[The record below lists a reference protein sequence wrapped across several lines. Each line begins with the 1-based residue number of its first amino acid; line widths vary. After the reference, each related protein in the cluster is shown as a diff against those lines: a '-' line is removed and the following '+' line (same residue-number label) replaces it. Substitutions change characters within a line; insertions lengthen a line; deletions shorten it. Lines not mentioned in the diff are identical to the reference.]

1 MRDFNISEHSHIL
14 LWTSSKHT
22 IVPKTVNIISI
33 DALVQKLQALE
44 F

>member
-1 MRDFNISEHSHIL
+1 MRDFNIAESSHIL

-22 IVPKTVNIISI
+22 VVPKIVNIISI
-33 DALVQKLQALE
+33 DALVQKLQALK

>member
-1 MRDFNISEHSHIL
+1 MRDFNILEQSRIL

-22 IVPKTVNIISI
+22 IVPKTVNTISI
-33 DALVQKLQALE
+33 DALVHKLQALE